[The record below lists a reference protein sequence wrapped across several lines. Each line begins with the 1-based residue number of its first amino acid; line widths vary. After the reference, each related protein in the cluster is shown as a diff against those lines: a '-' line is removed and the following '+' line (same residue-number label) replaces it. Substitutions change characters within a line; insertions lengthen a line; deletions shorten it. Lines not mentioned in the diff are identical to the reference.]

1 MKKQVTAAALVG
13 ALALG
18 GVNAAF
24 AQGTSPT
31 TGVPTTVAT
40 TAPRPTTAAGSG
52 TTGSTVGTTQAPV
65 NDNDDGF
72 DWGWLGLAGLAGL
85 APLFMRRKH
94 EEVHVERRVETTEPN
109 VRRVA

>member
-1 MKKQVTAAALVG
+1 MKKKVTAVALVG

-18 GVNAAF
+18 GANAAF

-31 TGVPTTVAT
+31 TSVPTTVAT
-40 TAPRPTTAAGSG
+40 TAPRATTAGSG
-52 TTGSTVGTTQAPV
+52 TTGSTVGTTQAPA
-65 NDNDDGF
+65 NNNDDGM

-85 APLFMRRKH
+85 APLFMRRKR
-94 EEVHVERRVETTEPN
+94 EDVHVERRVDTTEPP

>member
-1 MKKQVTAAALVG
+1 MKRKIMAITLVG
-13 ALALG
+13 ALTLG
-18 GVNAAF
+18 GASASY

-31 TGVPTTVAT
+31 TAVPTTAAPT
-40 TAPRPTTAAGSG
+40 TAARPTTA
-52 TTGSTVGTTQAPV
+52 STVNTTQVPV
-65 NDNDDGF
+65 ERDDGM

-94 EEVHVERRVETTEPN
+94 EEVHVERRVDTTEPP